1 MRTPRKAT
9 LLLLL
14 ALIVVGFFVWIAS
27 QPRPPH
33 PDVSVSL
40 LGYTNDSSG
49 ARLAIIGVTN
59 LSSFQVFVYA
69 PTIQVRAPDT
79 PQGFTNYFGGNTNQ
93 WSRFHSMLADGEGR
107 SFTIPPP
114 AISRSPWRL
123 SFYAYSDFGVAQ
135 VLRRFVRG
143 GRQMP
148 FEVTS
153 DWFEGRNR
161 LTPNTA
167 LER

>member
-1 MRTPRKAT
+1 MRIPRKAT

-14 ALIVVGFFVWIAS
+14 ALIIVGFYVWVAV
-27 QPRPPH
+27 QPRPTR

-40 LGYTNDSSG
+40 LGYTTDNSG
-49 ARLAIIGVTN
+49 VRLAIIAVTN
-59 LSSFQVFVYA
+59 LSSFPALVYL
-69 PTIQVRAPDT
+69 PTIQIKAPNA
-79 PQGFTNYFGGNTNQ
+79 PQGFTNYFEGNTNQ
-93 WSRFHSMLADGEGR
+93 WRRFHSMLAAGEGG

-114 AISRSPWRL
+114 AITLSSWRL

-135 VLRRFVRG
+135 VLRRFVH

-153 DWFEGRNR
+153 DWFEGDK
-161 LTPNTA
+161 
-167 LER
+167 